1 MMNKFLTKLGL
12 LNRLLKLI
20 FVFVLFG
27 LPLTINAQNKPPKQQ
42 SLKKRMKDLEK
53 KEKEK
58 DKEDEDVAEYL
69 REKHLEN
76 QTKKVRKRMKKSR
89 KKAKRNNNN
98 RKEFF
103 LIRWFRK

>member
-1 MMNKFLTKLGL
+1 MNKFLTKLGL
-12 LNRLLKLI
+12 VNRLLKLI

-27 LPLTINAQNKPPKQQ
+27 LPLAINAQNKPPKQQ
-42 SLKKRMKDLEK
+42 SLKKRMKELEK
-53 KEKEK
+53 KEK
-58 DKEDEDVAEYL
+58 DKENEEEDVAEYL

-76 QTKKVRKRMKKSR
+76 QTKEVRKRMKKSR
-89 KKAKRNNNN
+89 KKARRNNRN